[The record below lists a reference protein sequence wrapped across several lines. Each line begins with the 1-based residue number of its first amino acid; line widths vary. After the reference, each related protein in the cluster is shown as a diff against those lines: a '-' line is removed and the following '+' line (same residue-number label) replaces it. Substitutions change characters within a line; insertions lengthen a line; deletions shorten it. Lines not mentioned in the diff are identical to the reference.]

1 VKPYAAYVKHLIFPN
16 LQEWF
21 EIMKEN
27 YEEPIVE
34 CEGCNKKFSNNKNA
48 SIIVGEKRYYAC
60 SGPCKSKVG
69 EIMRRRERNEERK
82 EKLIDMINSR
92 A

>member
-1 VKPYAAYVKHLIFPN
+1 
-16 LQEWF
+16 
-21 EIMKEN
+21 MKEN